1 MVNNDYIMISKGS
14 ISHLTYVSYYIYIYK
29 AEIRFEIYL
38 DSEELKLSKIQ
49 IRSIN
54 DKDLSTILE

>member
-1 MVNNDYIMISKGS
+1 MFRI
-14 ISHLTYVSYYIYIYK
+14 IYIYK